1 MKTSVPQFSWW
12 LFYYY
17 TTTTSEHYFVQKKM
31 PARVTRVPTRRW
43 VNPTTTKT
51 IVHRFFCSSPHLTKK
66 SCGWGW
72 LNFMIEK
79 RKEKNTRKKSKN
91 SLIVSFKKKLPTSY
105 TYCEL
110 KFEIE
115 YKLLWICFSFYVY
128 IILLQ
133 TSCFI
138 KLKVYVQSTCININ
152 VRKYYIHSK
161 IILTLE
167 KSSLDQ

>member
-1 MKTSVPQFSWW
+1 MCPSF
-12 LFYYY
+12 LDG
-17 TTTTSEHYFVQKKM
+17 YFITILLLLLLNTILYKKM

-51 IVHRFFCSSPHLTKK
+51 IVHRFFFALAHTLQKK

-91 SLIVSFKKKLPTSY
+91 SLIVSFNKKLPTSY

-128 IILLQ
+128 IILLP
-133 TSCFI
+133 
-138 KLKVYVQSTCININ
+138 N
-152 VRKYYIHSK
+152 
-161 IILTLE
+161 
-167 KSSLDQ
+167 

>member
-1 MKTSVPQFSWW
+1 MKTSVPQFSWR

-17 TTTTSEHYFVQKKM
+17 PTTTTSEHYFVQKKM

-66 SCGWGW
+66 KLRMRMTQLHDWKK
-72 LNFMIEK
+72 K
-79 RKEKNTRKKSKN
+79 RKKHKKKSKN
-91 SLIVSFKKKLPTSY
+91 SLIVSFNKKLPTSY

-133 TSCFI
+133 SSCFI
-138 KLKVYVQSTCININ
+138 RWSIV
-152 VRKYYIHSK
+152 
-161 IILTLE
+161 
-167 KSSLDQ
+167 